1 MASMLK
7 NRTISILRLVKIAAN
22 SIGVA
27 GIETKSMATTSLGN
41 KRPVSC
47 ARHIGECIDVLRQS
61 DEFRR
66 VGEGTV
72 SARHQ
77 RC

>member
-27 GIETKSMATTSLGN
+27 GIETKSMATSLLQALGISVLFRAQDISENALMFCGN
-41 KRPVSC
+41 PMNSG
-47 ARHIGECIDVLRQS
+47 A
-61 DEFRR
+61 
-66 VGEGTV
+66 
-72 SARHQ
+72 
-77 RC
+77 